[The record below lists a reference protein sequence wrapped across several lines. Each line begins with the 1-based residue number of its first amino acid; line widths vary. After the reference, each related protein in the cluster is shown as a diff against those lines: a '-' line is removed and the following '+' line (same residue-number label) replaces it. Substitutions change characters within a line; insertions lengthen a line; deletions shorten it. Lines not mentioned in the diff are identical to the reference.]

1 VRAFEAADE
10 TIIAA
15 VFRTKVPDEQRLSPE
30 QLVADLKA
38 AGKSAR
44 FVPTVPQIVE
54 TIADEARPGDLVVVM
69 SNGGFDGI
77 HARLLTVLRE
87 RAPEPDDAPAPSS
100 TGEA

>member
-1 VRAFEAADE
+1 
-10 TIIAA
+10 
-15 VFRTKVPDEQRLSPE
+15 
-30 QLVADLKA
+30 
-38 AGKSAR
+38 
-44 FVPTVPQIVE
+44 VPQIVE
-54 TIADEARPGDLVVVM
+54 TIADEARSGDLVVVM